1 MLPCRMCVSQ
11 RVAEPFVVHRI
22 RSAAPPLPEA
32 EVGGWTV
39 WLLVIISFFEAA
51 LISATVLREKEKR
64 MRWRE
69 KFNLKTNPDFLIINT
84 CIKPHTPEPW
94 DVSRKA
100 KQDKETSQQWFWI
113 GDVAQ
118 MLQHS
123 LRYRTSSW
131 VGGVRARLT
140 TQGHSFYRKKGR
152 LFTTQS

>member
-1 MLPCRMCVSQ
+1 MQQVTAAPGTKKDHTQHVAATIAEERDMKFSLITLMLPCRMCVSQ

-39 WLLVIISFFEAA
+39 WLIVIIYFLEAA

-64 MRWRE
+64 TRWRE

-84 CIKPHTPEPW
+84 CIKPHSPEPW
-94 DVSRKA
+94 DVGRKA

-113 GDVAQ
+113 GEKVC
-118 MLQHS
+118 L
-123 LRYRTSSW
+123 
-131 VGGVRARLT
+131 
-140 TQGHSFYRKKGR
+140 
-152 LFTTQS
+152 